1 MKLISFK
8 YNDSNIISWGILQ
21 DDHIIDLDEF
31 YWFCLQHVAAYNRS
45 WDYFQGMGQEEI
57 EKFRKAWNKVN
68 NKKSQEDPLWAEIW
82 ASYNAFREKYK
93 IWGSRAYLK

>member
-1 MKLISFK
+1 M
-8 YNDSNIISWGILQ
+8 NDAYLWSAIASDALQ
-21 DDHIIDLDEF
+21 FDAMAELKSKGVEF
-31 YWFCLQHVAAYNRS
+31 VDWAPS
-45 WDYFQGMGQEEI
+45 EI